1 MYRRHA
7 EITVNT
13 TMKAVVYTGKK
24 EIQVKEI
31 KRPHKED
38 PNDAVL
44 RVTETGICGS
54 DLHMYEGRTM
64 FKEGGTVGHEIM
76 GVIEEVGENVKQIKE
91 GDRVVLPFNIACG
104 TCYNCA
110 RGYTSACLFMN
121 PDMPHAAYG
130 YTGMGPFQGGQT
142 EYVRVP
148 FADVNCL
155 KLPGTPGDEFEDDFV
170 LLSDVFPT
178 GFYATELANVRPG
191 STVAIFGAGPVG
203 LLAAHSALIK
213 GAAEVY
219 VADFHGNRL
228 EVAAEFGAVPIDIR
242 NGDPVEQIKEM
253 RKSNRLIQGSLRP
266 GEEKM
271 DGVMCGIDAV
281 GYQARSDTD
290 YEREDPTQV
299 INNLVKLVN
308 PTGSIGIVG
317 VYVSPDPGAHNKKQE
332 QGIFEI
338 PIAQIFDKG
347 LTIGAGQTPVRK
359 YSRELL
365 NLIIAGKAEPSR
377 IVSQKIR
384 ISESPQAY
392 ERFDRREE
400 GYVKVVISMLK

>member
-1 MYRRHA
+1 
-7 EITVNT
+7 
-13 TMKAVVYTGKK
+13 MKAVIYTGKK
-24 EIQVKEI
+24 EVKVRDV
-31 KRPHKED
+31 KRPTKED
-38 PNDAVL
+38 ANDAIL

-54 DLHMYEGRTM
+54 DLHMYEGRTT
-64 FKEGGTVGHEIM
+64 FKEGGMVGHEIM

-104 TCYNCA
+104 TCYNCS
-110 RGYTSACLFMN
+110 RGFTNSCLFMN

-148 FADVNCL
+148 FADVNCI
-155 KLPGTPGDEFEDDFV
+155 KLPGTPGDELEDDFV

-191 STVAIFGAGPVG
+191 SSVAIFGAGPVG
-203 LLAAHSALIK
+203 LLAAHSAVIK

-219 VADFHGNRL
+219 VADFHDNRL
-228 EVAAEFGAVPIDIR
+228 EVAAKFGAIPVNIR

-253 RKSNRLIQGSLRP
+253 RKENAFIQGTLRP

-271 DGVMCGIDAV
+271 GGVMCGIDAV
-281 GYQARSDTD
+281 GYQARSDKN
-290 YEREDPTQV
+290 YETEDPTQV
-299 INNLVKLVN
+299 IDNLVRIVN

-317 VYVSPDPGAHNKKQE
+317 VYMAPDPGAHSGKQK
-332 QGIFEI
+332 QGIFEV
-338 PIAQIFDKG
+338 PLARMFDKG
-347 LTIGAGQTPVRK
+347 LTVGMGQTPVLK
-359 YSRELL
+359 YARELL
-365 NLIIAGKAEPSR
+365 NLIVAGRAAPSR

-384 ISESPQAY
+384 ISESPEAY
-392 ERFDRREE
+392 ERFDKRED